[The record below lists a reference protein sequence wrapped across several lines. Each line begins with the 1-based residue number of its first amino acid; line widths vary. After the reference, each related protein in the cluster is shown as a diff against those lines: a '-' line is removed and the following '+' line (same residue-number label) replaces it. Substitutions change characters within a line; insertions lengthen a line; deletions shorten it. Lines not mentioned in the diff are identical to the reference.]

1 MAFKAIAL
9 GWFSVFHM
17 RRFCIIRMDE
27 AIFWENWI
35 ERDHASAASLRIPTI
50 ADTCFD

>member
-1 MAFKAIAL
+1 
-9 GWFSVFHM
+9 
-17 RRFCIIRMDE
+17 MDE